1 MAQSRTHPVY
11 MESIATRCPSR
22 RLEDL
27 QVSSNGPGKY
37 SIILS
42 ESTAGCPS
50 HQAGSDWNSH
60 AGKVAIV
67 ERSDDD
73 HEGQYRAYDA

>member
-50 HQAGSDWNSH
+50 HQAGS
-60 AGKVAIV
+60 GKHV
-67 ERSDDD
+67 EASGPPVQGL
-73 HEGQYRAYDA
+73 HH